1 MSGRERIKWLMERGK
16 KKAMIER
23 ERERWLSERERHKE
37 R

>member
-23 ERERWLSERERHKE
+23 EREMAVRERET
-37 R
+37 